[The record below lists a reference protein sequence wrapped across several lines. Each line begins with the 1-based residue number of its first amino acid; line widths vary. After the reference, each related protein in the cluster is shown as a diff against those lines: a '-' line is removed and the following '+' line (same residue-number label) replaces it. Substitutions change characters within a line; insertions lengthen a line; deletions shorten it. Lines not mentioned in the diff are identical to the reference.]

1 MTTIPLGEWLPDQ
14 PKSQTGAATANNV
27 IARKGSYGPLPSL
40 AVYTG
45 ALTARCQGA
54 VAVLD
59 DSNVVKNFAGDAT
72 KLYLLDGTDWDDVSR
87 SSGGAYAVPAEDR
100 WEFAKFGPRIVAA
113 NGSDVLQV
121 YQLGVSSVFAALAGT
136 PPVARHLCV
145 ANNFLVTGDASG
157 ARQRVQWSA
166 IDDVTSWTVSA
177 STQADYQDLVGGIGP
192 VQRIFGYEQG
202 AVVFQ
207 STGIW
212 RMDYAGP
219 PTVFNFT
226 LVDPAR
232 GLVTPGA
239 AAAVGQIV
247 FFLAQDG
254 FYAFDGQTSTPIG
267 AEKVNRYFF
276 ADLDA
281 DYTSRT
287 TFEVDPRNTLLFVS
301 YAGRGNVSGTPNRL
315 LIFNW
320 TLGRWSSGDATI
332 EMLGRLLT
340 TGYTLEQLDA
350 FSASLD
356 ALAFSLDSPV
366 WSGGK
371 MILGAFDTSHRL
383 GYFNGAALSPT
394 LDTVETQLTAM
405 QRSTVNEVWPLVEG
419 GTLSIAPITRNRLND
434 EATIGTAVAQNALGF
449 VPLVSDARYHRF
461 RLTIP
466 AGEAWDHAI
475 GVEPV
480 FAASGAY

>member
-1 MTTIPLGEWLPDQ
+1 MTVVPFGEWMPDQ
-14 PKSQTGAATANNV
+14 PKSQTGVTTANNV
-27 IARKGSYGPLPSL
+27 IARKGSYGPLPALS
-40 AVYTG
+40 AYSG
-45 ALTARCQGA
+45 AITARCQGTI
-54 VAVLD
+54 AVLD
-59 DSNVVKNFAGDAT
+59 DSSVVKNFAGDAT
-72 KLYLLDGTDWDDVSR
+72 KLYLLDGTTWNDVTR

-100 WEFAKFGPRIVAA
+100 WEFAKFGSRVIAA
-113 NGSDVLQV
+113 NGADVLQV
-121 YQLGVSSVFAALAGT
+121 YQLGVSSVFAALGGT

-157 ARQRVQWSA
+157 NRQRVQWSA

-177 STQADYQDLVGGIGP
+177 STQADYQDLVGGVGP
-192 VQRIFGYEQG
+192 VQRIFGLEQG

-207 STGIW
+207 STGVW

-232 GLVTPGA
+232 GLIGPA
-239 AAAVGQIV
+239 AAAAIGPIV

-267 AEKVNRYFF
+267 GEKVDRYFF
-276 ADLDA
+276 NDLEP
-281 DYTSRT
+281 DYLSRVT
-287 TFEVDPRNTLLFVS
+287 MEVDPRNKLLFVS
-301 YAGRGNVSGTPNRL
+301 YPGRDSTSGTPNKL

-320 TLGRWSSGDATI
+320 QIGRWSSGEATV
-332 EMLGRLLT
+332 ELLGRLLT
-340 TGYTLEQLDA
+340 TGVTLEGLDA

-366 WSGGK
+366 WAGGK
-371 MILGAFDTSHRL
+371 MILGAFDTTHKL

-394 LDTVETQLTAM
+394 IDTVEAQLTPM
-405 QRSTVNEVWPLVEG
+405 QRSFVSEAWPMVEG
-419 GTLSIAPITRNRLND
+419 GTLSVAPITRNRLND
-434 EATIGTAVAQNALGF
+434 DPTIGTAVAQNAIGF
-449 VPLVSDARYHRF
+449 VPLNSDARYHRF

-466 AGEAWDHAI
+466 AGETWDHAI
-475 GVEPV
+475 GIEPV